1 MAGTSHSI
9 LHICPPS
16 IAEISPLSF
25 SLLLAKKTKTFR
37 CRYTT
42 VIERELSCLLQLLL
56 KSEPK
61 TIIDHAS
68 KAKRR
73 NNATHARQ
81 RALQPI
87 HSHFPHAIR
96 HGRVAVAIVQV
107 QAEEMERCAEEL
119 NSCRSQKLRCRSS
132 ADVFLCGLGQRK
144 VGSDQGWKIEAR
156 EDGERVS

>member
-1 MAGTSHSI
+1 MPFNPPQ
-9 LHICPPS
+9 ICPPS

-25 SLLLAKKTKTFR
+25 SLLLAKKTKTFA
-37 CRYTT
+37 
-42 VIERELSCLLQLLL
+42 VGIPLSSSELSCLLQLLL
-56 KSEPK
+56 KSEPE

-96 HGRVAVAIVQV
+96 HGRVAVAIVQI

-119 NSCRSQKLRCRSS
+119 NSCRSEELRC
-132 ADVFLCGLGQRK
+132 
-144 VGSDQGWKIEAR
+144 
-156 EDGERVS
+156 